1 MSRTVEMI
9 QYESYSSSFNVLNV
23 LTGDVFFWA
32 AGEETGESE
41 IGLISWAGFATGSSS
56 SGKLEYL
63 AINSSS

>member
-9 QYESYSSSFNVLNV
+9 QYESYSSSFNV

-41 IGLISWAGFATGSSS
+41 IGLIS
-56 SGKLEYL
+56 
-63 AINSSS
+63 

>member
-1 MSRTVEMI
+1 MTWFE
-9 QYESYSSSFNVLNV
+9 

>member
-1 MSRTVEMI
+1 MSPGLNIGPLKYDSRYCMSRTVEMI

-41 IGLISWAGFATGSSS
+41 IGLIS
-56 SGKLEYL
+56 
-63 AINSSS
+63 